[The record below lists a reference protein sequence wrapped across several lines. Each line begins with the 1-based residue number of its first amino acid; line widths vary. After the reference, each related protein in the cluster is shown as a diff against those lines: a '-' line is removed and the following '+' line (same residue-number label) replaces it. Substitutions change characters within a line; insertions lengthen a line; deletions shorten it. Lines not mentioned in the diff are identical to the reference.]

1 MSDYAAR
8 RRMMVDTQIRPSDV
22 TKFPIIEAFLSIK
35 REYFVPMENRD
46 IAYVGEH
53 IQIGNHRVI
62 LDSRTLAKMLDAV
75 DVTDSELVL
84 DVGSGYGYSAAII
97 AHLAE
102 AVVALES
109 EDKPANEM
117 QNALIDHG
125 IDNVIVERGPLFG
138 GAANHAPY
146 DVIFIQ
152 GGTELIPDEILNQL
166 KEGGRIV
173 AIFMEG
179 SLGSVKIGYKL
190 NKEVS
195 WRFAFNAGA
204 PVLDG
209 YKKEMTFTF

>member
-22 TKFPIIEAFLSIK
+22 TKFPIIEAFSSIK

-125 IDNVIVERGPLFG
+125 IDNVIVERGPLFC
-138 GAANHAPY
+138 GAESHAPY
-146 DVIFIQ
+146 DVIFVQ
-152 GGTELIPDEILNQL
+152 GGVELMPDEILTQL

-173 AIFMEG
+173 AIFMQG

-190 NKEVS
+190 NNEIS

>member
-1 MSDYAAR
+1 MTDNALR

-22 TKFPIIEAFLSIK
+22 TKFPIIEAFLTIK
-35 REYFVPMENRD
+35 RENFVPTEHRD
-46 IAYVGEH
+46 TAYVGEH
-53 IQIGNHRVI
+53 IHIGNDRVI

-109 EDKPANEM
+109 EDKPTSEM

-125 IDNVIVERGPLFG
+125 IDNVIVERGPLFD
-138 GAANHAPY
+138 GAASHAPY
-146 DVIFIQ
+146 DIIFIQ
-152 GGTELIPDEILNQL
+152 GGIELVPEEILSQL

-179 SLGSVKIGYKL
+179 SLGIVKIGYKL
-190 NKEVS
+190 NNEVN

-204 PVLDG
+204 PVLDDF
-209 YKKEMTFTF
+209 KKVMSFTF

>member
-1 MSDYAAR
+1 MTDNALR

-22 TKFPIIEAFLSIK
+22 TKFPIIEAFLTIK
-35 REYFVPMENRD
+35 RENFVPTEHRD
-46 IAYVGEH
+46 TAYVGEH
-53 IQIGNHRVI
+53 IHIGNDRVI

-109 EDKPANEM
+109 EDKPINEM
-117 QNALIDHG
+117 QNALIDNG
-125 IDNVIVERGPLFG
+125 IDNVIFERGSLFD
-138 GAANHAPY
+138 GAASHAPY

-152 GGTELIPDEILNQL
+152 GGVELIPEEILSQL

-179 SLGSVKIGYKL
+179 SLGCVKIGYKI
-190 NKEVS
+190 NGEIN

-209 YKKEMTFTF
+209 FNKEMTFTF

>member
-35 REYFVPMENRD
+35 RECFVPMENRD

-125 IDNVIVERGPLFG
+125 IDNVIVERGPLFC
-138 GAANHAPY
+138 GAESHAPY
-146 DVIFIQ
+146 DVIFVQ
-152 GGTELIPDEILNQL
+152 GGVELMPDEILTQL

-173 AIFMEG
+173 AIFMQG

-190 NKEVS
+190 NNEIS

-209 YKKEMTFTF
+209 YKKEMTFRF

>member
-1 MSDYAAR
+1 MSDYAER

-22 TKFPIIEAFLSIK
+22 AKFPIIEAFLSIK
-35 REYFVPMENRD
+35 REYFVPTENKD
-46 IAYVGEH
+46 TAYVGEH

-75 DVTDSELVL
+75 DVTDCELVL

-125 IDNVIVERGPLFG
+125 IDNVIVERGSLFS
-138 GAANHAPY
+138 GAASHAPY
-146 DVIFIQ
+146 DVIFLQ
-152 GGTELIPDEILNQL
+152 GGVELIPSEILTQL

-173 AIFMEG
+173 AIFMQG

-190 NKEVS
+190 NNEVS

-204 PVLDG
+204 PVLEG
-209 YKKEMTFTF
+209 FKKEMTFTF

>member
-22 TKFPIIEAFLSIK
+22 TKFPIIEAFLSIE
-35 REYFVPMENRD
+35 REYFVPMESRD
-46 IAYVGEH
+46 TAYVGEH

-109 EDKPANEM
+109 EDKPFNEM

-125 IDNVIVERGPLFG
+125 IDNVIVEHGPLFC
-138 GAANHAPY
+138 GAASHAPY

-152 GGTELIPDEILNQL
+152 GGVELIPNEILTQL

-173 AIFMEG
+173 AIFMQG

-190 NKEVS
+190 KNDVS

-204 PVLDG
+204 PILDG

>member
-125 IDNVIVERGPLFG
+125 IDNVIVERGPLSC
-138 GAANHAPY
+138 GAESHAPY
-146 DVIFIQ
+146 DVIFVQ
-152 GGTELIPDEILNQL
+152 GGVELMPDEILTQL
-166 KEGGRIV
+166 REGL
-173 AIFMEG
+173 
-179 SLGSVKIGYKL
+179 SLIHI
-190 NKEVS
+190 
-195 WRFAFNAGA
+195 
-204 PVLDG
+204 
-209 YKKEMTFTF
+209 

>member
-1 MSDYAAR
+1 MHVSYDENNVVEWRTSDAKSVAGKKTFTTKHTVLSGDPLFANLKDSSALYPY
-8 RRMMVDTQIRPSDV
+8 TV
-22 TKFPIIEAFLSIK
+22 T
-35 REYFVPMENRD
+35 
-46 IAYVGEH
+46 
-53 IQIGNHRVI
+53 
-62 LDSRTLAKMLDAV
+62 V
-75 DVTDSELVL
+75 DVTDNELVL
-84 DVGSGYGYSAAII
+84 DIGSGYGYSAAII

-109 EDKPANEM
+109 EDKHANEM

-125 IDNVIVERGPLFG
+125 IDNVIVERGSLFD
-138 GAANHAPY
+138 GAASHSPY

-152 GGTELIPDEILNQL
+152 GGIELVPNEILAQL

-173 AIFMEG
+173 VIFMQG

-190 NKEVS
+190 NNEVS

-209 YKKEMTFTF
+209 FKKEMTFTF

>member
-1 MSDYAAR
+1 MSDYAVR

-35 REYFVPMENRD
+35 RECFVPMENRD
-46 IAYVGEH
+46 TAYVGEH
-53 IQIGNHRVI
+53 IHIGNHRVI

-75 DVTDSELVL
+75 GVTDSELVL

-117 QNALIDHG
+117 QSALIDHG

-138 GAANHAPY
+138 GAASHAPY
-146 DVIFIQ
+146 DVIFIE
-152 GGTELIPDEILNQL
+152 GGIELIPDEISTQL

-173 AIFMEG
+173 AIFMQG

-190 NKEVS
+190 NNEVS

-209 YKKEMTFTF
+209 FKKEMTFTF

>member
-22 TKFPIIEAFLSIK
+22 TKFPIIEAFSSIK
-35 REYFVPMENRD
+35 REYFVPTESRD
-46 IAYVGEH
+46 TAYVGEH

-109 EDKPANEM
+109 EDKPFNEM

-125 IDNVIVERGPLFG
+125 IDNVIVEQGPLFC
-138 GAANHAPY
+138 GAASHAPY

-152 GGTELIPDEILNQL
+152 GGVELIPNEILTQL

-173 AIFMEG
+173 AIFMQG

-190 NKEVS
+190 KNDVS

-204 PVLDG
+204 PILDG

>member
-1 MSDYAAR
+1 MTDNALR

-22 TKFPIIEAFLSIK
+22 TKFPIIEAFLTIK
-35 REYFVPMENRD
+35 RENFVPTEHRD
-46 IAYVGEH
+46 TAYVGEH
-53 IQIGNHRVI
+53 IHIGNDRVI

-84 DVGSGYGYSAAII
+84 DVGSAYGYSAAII

-102 AVVALES
+102 AVVALEN
-109 EDKPANEM
+109 EDKPTSEM
-117 QNALIDHG
+117 QNALIDQG
-125 IDNVIVERGPLFG
+125 IDNVIVEHGPLFD
-138 GAANHAPY
+138 GAASHAPY

-152 GGTELIPDEILNQL
+152 GGIELVPDEILSQL

-179 SLGSVKIGYKL
+179 SLGIVKIGYKL
-190 NKEVS
+190 KDEVN

-204 PVLDG
+204 PILDG
-209 YKKEMTFTF
+209 FKKVMSFTF

>member
-1 MSDYAAR
+1 MSDNAVR
-8 RRMMVDTQIRPSDV
+8 RRMMVDNQIRPSDV
-22 TKFPIIEAFLSIK
+22 TKFPIIEAFLTIK
-35 REYFVPMENRD
+35 REYFVPTESRD
-46 IAYVGEH
+46 TAYVGEH
-53 IQIGNHRVI
+53 INFGKDRVI

-84 DVGSGYGYSAAII
+84 DIGSGYGYSAAII

-109 EDKPANEM
+109 DEEPTSEM

-125 IDNVIVERGPLFG
+125 IDNVIVERGPLFD
-138 GAANHAPY
+138 GAASHAPY

-152 GGTELIPDEILNQL
+152 GGIELVPEEILSQL
-166 KEGGRIV
+166 KDGGRIV

-179 SLGSVKIGYKL
+179 SLGIVKIGYKL
-190 NKEVS
+190 HNEVN

-209 YKKEMTFTF
+209 FKKLMSFTF

>member
-35 REYFVPMENRD
+35 REYFVPMESRD
-46 IAYVGEH
+46 TAYVGEH
-53 IQIGNHRVI
+53 IQFGSHRVI

-109 EDKPANEM
+109 EDKPFNEM

-125 IDNVIVERGPLFG
+125 IDNVIVERGPLFY
-138 GAANHAPY
+138 GAASHAPY

-152 GGTELIPDEILNQL
+152 GGVELIPKEILTQL

-173 AIFMEG
+173 AIFMQG

-190 NKEVS
+190 KNDVS

-204 PVLDG
+204 PILDG